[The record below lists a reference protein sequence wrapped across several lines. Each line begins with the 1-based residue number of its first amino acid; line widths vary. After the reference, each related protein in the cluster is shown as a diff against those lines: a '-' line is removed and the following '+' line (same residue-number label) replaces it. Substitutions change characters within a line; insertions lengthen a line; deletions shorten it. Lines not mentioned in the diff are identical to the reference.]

1 MKIIKKCPL
10 FLLLLSTGIFF
21 TIIAAGGRRT
31 IYAGQEYS
39 PLKAPLLSVMF
50 TGLNEGIYPWQVLEN
65 GSITTSGPMDTDLAQ
80 AEASQEDMADP
91 GDVEQKDEQV
101 SSDREEVPPA
111 KIPSQE
117 TAKEEGQEERN
128 RAGNRSRAGKAQE

>member
-65 GSITTSGPMDTDLAQ
+65 GSITTSGPMDTDLA
-80 AEASQEDMADP
+80 ASENPFP
-91 GDVEQKDEQV
+91 GN
-101 SSDREEVPPA
+101 
-111 KIPSQE
+111 
-117 TAKEEGQEERN
+117 G
-128 RAGNRSRAGKAQE
+128 